1 MHSQLKLLL
10 GKQAASGLIA
20 LCTRIFGL
28 QPHVQDRKT
37 AAEDYPRAFKL
48 AVTVTIKF
56 LYGLRCLSLEQSCL
70 SWGMRETNTSLA
82 HSFPMFPSCSKLL
95 ITVCRCLQGLT
106 QNPLDLIEHCCTFQ
120 LFLWLNF
127 TRAAWCTVHEEMSP
141 VHSHWANPSAALGLI
156 SVPNSGFR
164 MTSNCVASWSAG
176 RNGGADWR
184 PCLRFRRSRPG
195 IIRMAE
201 GWGGQTSRNVKK
213 GETFAIGVA
222 LHQVAG

>member
-1 MHSQLKLLL
+1 MSKPRSKRNWCANGTEFLFHKMHSQLKLLL

-82 HSFPMFPSCSKLL
+82 HSFPMFPYVSLLFKAANYSLQMFAGSYPKSPRFDRTLLHFSAISMIKL
-95 ITVCRCLQGLT
+95 
-106 QNPLDLIEHCCTFQ
+106 H
-120 LFLWLNF
+120 
-127 TRAAWCTVHEEMSP
+127 
-141 VHSHWANPSAALGLI
+141 
-156 SVPNSGFR
+156 
-164 MTSNCVASWSAG
+164 
-176 RNGGADWR
+176 
-184 PCLRFRRSRPG
+184 
-195 IIRMAE
+195 
-201 GWGGQTSRNVKK
+201 
-213 GETFAIGVA
+213 
-222 LHQVAG
+222 

>member
-10 GKQAASGLIA
+10 GKKAASGLIA

-82 HSFPMFPSCSKLL
+82 HSFPMFPS
-95 ITVCRCLQGLT
+95 LT
-106 QNPLDLIEHCCTFQ
+106 
-120 LFLWLNF
+120 
-127 TRAAWCTVHEEMSP
+127 
-141 VHSHWANPSAALGLI
+141 
-156 SVPNSGFR
+156 
-164 MTSNCVASWSAG
+164 
-176 RNGGADWR
+176 
-184 PCLRFRRSRPG
+184 
-195 IIRMAE
+195 IIDIK
-201 GWGGQTSRNVKK
+201 QD
-213 GETFAIGVA
+213 
-222 LHQVAG
+222 